1 MAQIEEVED
10 DVPSTP
16 PNTTGSDIPG
26 PQSVRR
32 ESTCL
37 RTPINHLGF
46 IPTYCDSCR
55 ALVPMATT
63 DKTQKSKPST
73 VSHKDQLLSGTTNSG
88 NQVVDKNNC
97 RDSDEENRKAGKKK
111 AKGLDKDGYK
121 HPTLYFYPRGKGPK
135 QKDTQTTL
143 FQCQWCLGEL
153 KTSGN
158 SSYNLKT
165 HQDGG
170 FNKGTNKPQ
179 PVCNGC
185 SKAIASGCKLP
196 PTATQIASDEA
207 NANPLGSG
215 KLIAFTPRGFF
226 DNTTLK
232 KLIVIWII
240 NSCIWAASHA
250 HQLYLEQQLQ
260 VIKAIKASDSQ
271 ISLVL
276 DVWRTKGSHKAFV
289 GITCCYITQDSTYM
303 CRHLATNLLQIL
315 PYVLAQSTDLGSNN
329 FAMAKGVASI
339 FQSNDHKNWDV
350 QKNHHQCICHVIA
363 LILGAGLKALK
374 LSNHMV
380 RPEKTDK
387 YFPTLDKIAEDKEE
401 AAQLQGDQHDIIEVT
416 NDKENGDKANIDP
429 EDAEKQTPVPG
440 WEWDDGEDEEIDNSI
455 TSGIGFTLK
464 KIHYICREISTSP
477 QKQAEWKLWAS
488 KLGYKGRGVIGGYRI
503 Q

>member
-55 ALVPMATT
+55 ALGPMATT

-73 VSHKDQLLSGTTNSG
+73 VAHKDQLLSGTTNSG

-143 FQCQWCLGEL
+143 FQCQWCSGQF
-153 KTSGN
+153 KTSRN

-165 HQDGG
+165 HRDGG

-179 PVCNGC
+179 PVCTGR

-215 KLIAFTPRGFF
+215 TLIAFTSRGCF
-226 DNTTLK
+226 DNTTLN

-240 NSCIWAASHA
+240 NSFIWAASHA

-260 VIKAIKASDSQ
+260 VIKAIKASYSQ

-289 GITCCYITQDSTYM
+289 GITCCYITQDSIYM
-303 CRHLATNLLQIL
+303 CRHLAT
-315 PYVLAQSTDLGSNN
+315 
-329 FAMAKGVASI
+329 K
-339 FQSNDHKNWDV
+339 
-350 QKNHHQCICHVIA
+350 
-363 LILGAGLKALK
+363 
-374 LSNHMV
+374 
-380 RPEKTDK
+380 PEKTDK

-464 KIHYICREISTSP
+464 KIDYICRRISTSP
-477 QKQAEWKLWAS
+477 QKQAEWNLKLWAS